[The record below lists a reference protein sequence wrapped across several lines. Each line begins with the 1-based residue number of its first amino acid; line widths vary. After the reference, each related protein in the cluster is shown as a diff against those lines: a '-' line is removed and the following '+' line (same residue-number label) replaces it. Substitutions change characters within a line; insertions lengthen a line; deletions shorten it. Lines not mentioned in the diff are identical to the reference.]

1 MIENLCFQGGGVRG
15 AAYAGAMQILH
26 ERGML
31 SGVRRVA
38 GTSAGAITAALM
50 ACGCGA
56 QGLTD
61 AITST
66 NFGSFLDGRGGVM
79 GDAYRLMSHYGMHDG
94 EVFEE
99 ILRTY
104 VARGC
109 GDAEITFEELAAKAS
124 ASPGKFSD
132 LFVITSNLNKQRAE
146 VLCAQTYPEMRVVEA
161 VRCSMSIPIVFEPH
175 EHGGDLFVDGGLSW
189 NYPIDL
195 FDHAHPEQATPRRR
209 GVEGSASIT
218 APTLGFALQAKPG
231 AGANGFWSPET
242 ADIDSFGSMLRALV
256 NFMYQSAN
264 MVHLHDEDIART
276 VFIDDLGVSDMAF
289 DAPKAV
295 IDELVESGRAA
306 TLRYCEERSLQ
317 GA

>member
-15 AAYAGAMQILH
+15 AAYAGAMQVLD
-26 ERGML
+26 ERGLL
-31 SGVRRVA
+31 SGIRRIA

-61 AITST
+61 AILDT
-66 NFGSFLDGRGGVM
+66 NFGSFLDGRGGVV
-79 GDAYRLMSHYGMHDG
+79 GDAIRLMSHYGMHDG
-94 EVFEE
+94 DVFEDV
-99 ILRTY
+99 LREY
-104 VARGC
+104 VTRGC
-109 GDAEITFEELAAKAS
+109 GDAEITFEGLAREAAS
-124 ASPGKFSD
+124 RPGEFSE

-146 VLCAQTYPEMRVVEA
+146 VLCAQTHPKMRVVEA

-195 FDHAHPEQATPRRR
+195 FDHAHPASAEPRRQ
-209 GVEGSASIT
+209 GAESGAVIT
-218 APTLGFALQAKPG
+218 APTLGFALQPEPG
-231 AGANGFWSPET
+231 ASPDGFWSPEV
-242 ADIDSFGSMLRALV
+242 AKIDTFGSMLRALV

-264 MVHLHDEDIART
+264 MVHLHDVDIART

-289 DAPKAV
+289 DAPRDV
-295 IDELVESGRAA
+295 IEKLVASGRAA
-306 TLRYCEERSLQ
+306 TSRYCDEHRL
-317 GA
+317 G